1 METERERERERLEY
15 KSKRERKWGEERW
28 RAVERGRRESSGGS
42 VHADTRRG
50 ARVVVK
56 GESGSG
62 RGVKREEEEEE
73 EGISGVFGGQGKPV
87 EA

>member
-1 METERERERERLEY
+1 M
-15 KSKRERKWGEERW
+15 
-28 RAVERGRRESSGGS
+28 
-42 VHADTRRG
+42 HADTRRG

-73 EGISGVFGGQGKPV
+73 GISGVCGGQGKPV